1 MDRSTYLIARRPP
14 LNFMKRFFPYFKY
27 LSDVKWIFITAV
39 LAGVIGGVVS
49 GAGLPWVMK
58 TVIPSV
64 FDQSDRPIMELL
76 KVASLL
82 PLMFLIQGVFLF
94 FNVYWV
100 SFCGIKVVEG
110 IQTHVFEHM
119 QKLPLQF
126 YNKNKSGDLLSR
138 LMADTQMMR
147 TAIVDVANDIV
158 IQPCKLLGAIGYIVW
173 LSIQNSESIFVLVC
187 LGAIPLCIFP
197 IRKIGKKL
205 FRKAQAVQ
213 LQMGGLTA
221 SVSDD
226 IQAPLEIRAYNMQQ
240 GVVAKFR
247 KQITSLLKARMKVV
261 KYDNWLSPIIDVISA
276 CGIAVTIVY
285 AGRAG
290 MSFTSEVLPLLTALY
305 MSYAPLK
312 RLGKIHTKVQKATAS
327 LDRVEYILN
336 YPDELP
342 EADKPIPMEDI
353 KGEVSFEQVSF
364 SYGEESILRDV
375 DVSIP
380 SGQVVALVGPTGAGK
395 TTFANL
401 IPRFYD
407 IVDGRVLIDGNDVR
421 AVSKHA
427 LRESIALVS
436 QSSVLFNETVMGN
449 IRIGR
454 PKASD
459 AEVMAAA
466 KQAHAHDF
474 IGKLDEGYQT
484 KVGERG
490 ARLSGGQRQRIAIAR
505 AFLKDAPILI
515 LDEATSA
522 LDSETEAQI
531 QDALESLV
539 KGRTTFIIAHRFSTI
554 KIADRILVFE
564 KGCIV
569 ADGPHEIIYEDNSLY
584 RNLHDR
590 QSG

>member
-1 MDRSTYLIARRPP
+1 
-14 LNFMKRFFPYFKY
+14 MKRFLPYFKY
-27 LSDVKWIFITAV
+27 LKKVKWVFFTAV
-39 LAGVIGGVVS
+39 LAGVIGGVVA

-58 TVIPSV
+58 TVIPAV
-64 FDQSDRPIMELL
+64 FNKADRPIMELV

-82 PLMFLIQGVFLF
+82 PIMFLIQGVFLF
-94 FNVYWV
+94 INVYWV

-110 IQTHVFEHM
+110 IQTHVFGHM

-138 LMADTQMMR
+138 LMGDTQMMR
-147 TAIVDVANDIV
+147 TAIVDVSNDII
-158 IQPCKLLGAIGYIVW
+158 IQPCKLIGAIVAIVW
-173 LSIQNSESIFVLVC
+173 LSFQNSESIFVLVC
-187 LGAIPLCIFP
+187 LATIPLCVFP
-197 IRKIGKKL
+197 IRLIGKKL
-205 FRKAQAVQ
+205 FRKAKVVQAQ
-213 LQMGGLTA
+213 AGDLTA

-240 GVVAKFR
+240 GVVTKFR
-247 KQITSLLKARMKVV
+247 KQIASLLKARMKVV
-261 KYDNWLSPIIDVISA
+261 KYDKWLPPIIDVISA

-285 AGRAG
+285 AGRSG
-290 MSFTSEVLPLLTALY
+290 MSFTEEVLPLLTALY
-305 MSYAPLK
+305 MSYDPLK
-312 RLGKIHTKVQKATAS
+312 KLGKVHTKVQKATAS

-336 YPDELP
+336 YPNELP
-342 EADKPIPMEDI
+342 EADKPIPMEDV

-364 SYGEESILRDV
+364 SYGEDCVLRDV
-375 DVSIP
+375 NVSIP
-380 SGQVVALVGPTGAGK
+380 AGQVVALVGPSGAGK

-407 IVDGRVLIDGNDVR
+407 VADGRVLIDGNDVR
-421 AVSKHA
+421 AVSKHT

-436 QSSVLFNETVMGN
+436 QSPVLFNEAVMEN

-454 PKASD
+454 PSASD
-459 AEVMAAA
+459 AEVIAAA
-466 KQAHAHDF
+466 KQAYADDF
-474 IGKLDEGYQT
+474 IGKLEGGGGYQT
-484 KVGERG
+484 IVGERG
-490 ARLSGGQRQRIAIAR
+490 TRLSGGQRQRIAIAR

-522 LDSETEAQI
+522 LDSESEAHI
-531 QDALESLV
+531 QSALEALV

-569 ADGPHEIIYEDNSLY
+569 ADGPHEEVYEDSSLY
-584 RNLHDR
+584 RDLYDR